1 MNQKKNSKIV
11 NVLIILVSI
20 VIIAASIGIIYFT
33 TDLFKS
39 NKILFAKYVGQISM
53 DNTLKQYQEKK
64 NETPYSD
71 EGTFSVNAS
80 ANSNSVNLEN
90 VNKFTVTYKGQ
101 VDTVN
106 SKAEQNININYSDSV
121 KFPVNYRQVGNK
133 IALQTDYVGSKYIGG
148 ENDKLD
154 KLSTVKIDAN
164 TAGVSTETNNQ
175 ENTST
180 NINVDS
186 NSINTIE
193 KLSSLF
199 NETPSE
205 EDLSLVVNKIINV
218 LNGIDNSKYSKI
230 SDSTGIG
237 YKLSLSGDD
246 LKNATIQLLQALSQ
260 DQSALD
266 KINEYLNIQESSN
279 KITSTDIEKEITN
292 ITNNENFDNQK
303 FEATVYKKNGKT
315 NGIDISINDNE
326 LKIEKVANNTNN
338 LEYDITFTSTYNNE
352 TMKISLKAKYNGIAD
367 MQKVQENYELGIE
380 NSENTYTYKLENNV
394 DLTQSQNIEDLTAD
408 NSLMLTDYDANIVSN
423 FLTQVVQR
431 IQDVNKMQ
439 MEQLGIQESD
449 NPIFHLIPSF
459 GAYANAIENL
469 NSDKISEEDVNS
481 FNQKFELY
489 QSTNL
494 GGATV
499 KGLLTTI
506 GLNNESK
513 ETNRQIKEINFN
525 GQEYDATTQNIAFLK
540 EDIKTDSYYKVE
552 FEKDQSTGLI
562 YRAVINPK

>member
-101 VDTVN
+101 VDTAN
-106 SKAEQNININYSDSV
+106 SKAEQNININYSDSI

-164 TAGVSTETNNQ
+164 TAGVSTEVNNQ

-326 LKIEKVANNTNN
+326 LKIEKVTNNTNN

-352 TMKISLKAKYNGIAD
+352 TMKISLKTKYNGIAD

-394 DLTQSQNIEDLTAD
+394 DLTQSQNIEDLTTD
-408 NSLMLTDYDANIVSN
+408 NSLMLTDYDANIVSS

-431 IQDVNKMQ
+431 IQEVNKMQ

-449 NPIFHLIPSF
+449 NPILHLIPSF

-552 FEKDQSTGLI
+552 FEKDQDTGLI

>member
-33 TDLFKS
+33 TDLFKG

-101 VDTVN
+101 VDTAN

-133 IALQTDYVGSKYIGG
+133 IALQTDYVGRKYIGG

-154 KLSTVKIDAN
+154 KVSTVKIDAN
-164 TAGVSTETNNQ
+164 TVGVSTEANNQ

-205 EDLSLVVNKIINV
+205 EDLSLVVNKITNV

-408 NSLMLTDYDANIVSN
+408 NSLMLTDYDANIVSS

-431 IQDVNKMQ
+431 IQEVNKMQ

-449 NPIFHLIPSF
+449 NPIFHLMPSF

-552 FEKDQSTGLI
+552 FEKDQNTGLI

>member
-20 VIIAASIGIIYFT
+20 VIIAASIGIIYLT

-101 VDTVN
+101 VDTAN

>member
-101 VDTVN
+101 VDTAN

-164 TAGVSTETNNQ
+164 TAGVSTEANNQ

-180 NINVDS
+180 NINVDN

-266 KINEYLNIQESSN
+266 KINKYLNIQESSN

-408 NSLMLTDYDANIVSN
+408 NSLMLTDYDANIVSS

-431 IQDVNKMQ
+431 IQEVNKMQ
-439 MEQLGIQESD
+439 MEQLGIQELD

-552 FEKDQSTGLI
+552 FEKDQDTGLI

>member
-101 VDTVN
+101 VDTAN

-154 KLSTVKIDAN
+154 KLSTVKIDTN

-431 IQDVNKMQ
+431 IQEVNKMQ

-469 NSDKISEEDVNS
+469 NSDKVSEEDVNS

-552 FEKDQSTGLI
+552 FEKDQNTGLI

>member
-101 VDTVN
+101 VDTAN

-164 TAGVSTETNNQ
+164 TAGVSTEANNQ

-199 NETPSE
+199 NETPSK

-279 KITSTDIEKEITN
+279 KITSTYIEKEITN

-352 TMKISLKAKYNGIAD
+352 TMKISLKAKYSGIAD

-431 IQDVNKMQ
+431 IQEVNKMQ

-552 FEKDQSTGLI
+552 FEKDQNKGLI

>member
-101 VDTVN
+101 VDTAN

-180 NINVDS
+180 NINVDG
-186 NSINTIE
+186 NTINTIE

-266 KINEYLNIQESSN
+266 KINKHLNIQESSN

-394 DLTQSQNIEDLTAD
+394 DLTQSQNIEDLTSD

-431 IQDVNKMQ
+431 IQEVNKMQ

-552 FEKDQSTGLI
+552 FEKDQNTGLI

>member
-101 VDTVN
+101 VDTAN

-164 TAGVSTETNNQ
+164 TAGVSTEANNQ

-199 NETPSE
+199 NETPSK

-279 KITSTDIEKEITN
+279 KITSTYIEKEITN

-352 TMKISLKAKYNGIAD
+352 TMKISLKAKYSGIAD

-431 IQDVNKMQ
+431 IQEVNKMQ

-513 ETNRQIKEINFN
+513 KTNRQIKEINFN

-552 FEKDQSTGLI
+552 FEKDQNTGLI

>member
-20 VIIAASIGIIYFT
+20 VIIVASIGIIYFT

-53 DNTLKQYQEKK
+53 GNTLKQYQEKK

-101 VDTVN
+101 VDTAN

-408 NSLMLTDYDANIVSN
+408 NSLMLTDYDANIVSS

-431 IQDVNKMQ
+431 IQEVNKMQ

-552 FEKDQSTGLI
+552 FEKDQNTGLI

>member
-101 VDTVN
+101 VDTAN

-164 TAGVSTETNNQ
+164 TAGVSTEANNQ

-199 NETPSE
+199 NETPSK

-352 TMKISLKAKYNGIAD
+352 TMKISLKAKYSGIAD

-431 IQDVNKMQ
+431 IQEVNKMQ

-552 FEKDQSTGLI
+552 FEKDQNTGLI

>member
-101 VDTVN
+101 VDTAN

-154 KLSTVKIDAN
+154 KLSTVKIDTN

-199 NETPSE
+199 KETPSE

-279 KITSTDIEKEITN
+279 KITSTYIEKEITN

-303 FEATVYKKNGKT
+303 FEAIVYKKNGKT

-352 TMKISLKAKYNGIAD
+352 TMKISLKAKYSGIAD

-431 IQDVNKMQ
+431 IQEVNKMQ

-552 FEKDQSTGLI
+552 FEKDQNTGLI

>member
-71 EGTFSVNAS
+71 EGTFSVSAS

-101 VDTVN
+101 VDTAN

-121 KFPVNYRQVGNK
+121 KFPVNYRQVENK

-164 TAGVSTETNNQ
+164 TAGVSTEANNQ

-352 TMKISLKAKYNGIAD
+352 TMKISLKAKYNGITD
-367 MQKVQENYELGIE
+367 MQKVQENYELCIE

-408 NSLMLTDYDANIVSN
+408 NSLMLTDYDANIVSS

-431 IQDVNKMQ
+431 IQEVNKMQ

-469 NSDKISEEDVNS
+469 NSDKVSEEDVNS

-552 FEKDQSTGLI
+552 FEKDQNTGLI

>member
-101 VDTVN
+101 VDTAN

-408 NSLMLTDYDANIVSN
+408 NSLMLTDYDANIVSS

-431 IQDVNKMQ
+431 IQEVNKMQ

-552 FEKDQSTGLI
+552 FEKDQDTGLI

>member
-101 VDTVN
+101 VDTAN

-121 KFPVNYRQVGNK
+121 KFPVNYIQVGNK

-154 KLSTVKIDAN
+154 KLSTVKIDTN

-199 NETPSE
+199 KETPSE

-279 KITSTDIEKEITN
+279 KITSTYIEKEITN

-352 TMKISLKAKYNGIAD
+352 TMKISLKAKYSGIAD

-431 IQDVNKMQ
+431 IQEVNKMQ

-552 FEKDQSTGLI
+552 FEKDQNTGLI

>member
-101 VDTVN
+101 VDTAN

-260 DQSALD
+260 YQSALD
-266 KINEYLNIQESSN
+266 KINKYLNIQESSN

-394 DLTQSQNIEDLTAD
+394 DLTQSQNIEDLTAE
-408 NSLMLTDYDANIVSN
+408 NSLMLTDYDANIVSS

-431 IQDVNKMQ
+431 IQEVNKMQ

-552 FEKDQSTGLI
+552 FEKDQDTGLI

>member
-154 KLSTVKIDAN
+154 KLSTVKIDTN

-431 IQDVNKMQ
+431 IQEVNKMQ

-552 FEKDQSTGLI
+552 FEKDQNTGLI

>member
-101 VDTVN
+101 VDTAN

-154 KLSTVKIDAN
+154 KLSTVKIDTN

-199 NETPSE
+199 KETPSE

-352 TMKISLKAKYNGIAD
+352 TMKISLKAKYSGIAD

-431 IQDVNKMQ
+431 IQEVNKMQ

-506 GLNNESK
+506 GLNNEST

-552 FEKDQSTGLI
+552 FEKDQNTGLI

>member
-101 VDTVN
+101 VDTAN

-164 TAGVSTETNNQ
+164 TAGVSTEANNQ

-266 KINEYLNIQESSN
+266 KINKYLNIQESSN

-552 FEKDQSTGLI
+552 FEKDQNTGLI

>member
-101 VDTVN
+101 VDTAN

-431 IQDVNKMQ
+431 IQEVNKMQ

-469 NSDKISEEDVNS
+469 NSDKVSEEDVNS

>member
-101 VDTVN
+101 VDTAN
-106 SKAEQNININYSDSV
+106 SKAEQNININYSDSI

-164 TAGVSTETNNQ
+164 TVGVSAEANNQ

-408 NSLMLTDYDANIVSN
+408 NSLMLTDYDANIVSS

-431 IQDVNKMQ
+431 IQEVNKMQ

-552 FEKDQSTGLI
+552 FEKDQDTGLI

>member
-101 VDTVN
+101 VDTAN

-164 TAGVSTETNNQ
+164 TAGISTEANNQ

-246 LKNATIQLLQALSQ
+246 FKNATIQLLQALSQ

-266 KINEYLNIQESSN
+266 KINGYLDIQESSN

-352 TMKISLKAKYNGIAD
+352 TMKISLKAKYNGITD
-367 MQKVQENYELGIE
+367 MPKVQENYELCIE

-431 IQDVNKMQ
+431 IQEVNKMQ

-469 NSDKISEEDVNS
+469 NSDKVSEEDVNS

-513 ETNRQIKEINFN
+513 DTNRQIKEINFN

>member
-164 TAGVSTETNNQ
+164 TAGVSTEANNQ

-431 IQDVNKMQ
+431 IQEVNKMQ

-552 FEKDQSTGLI
+552 FEKDQNTGLI

>member
-101 VDTVN
+101 VDTAN

-154 KLSTVKIDAN
+154 KLSTVKIDTN
-164 TAGVSTETNNQ
+164 TAGVSTEANNQ

-199 NETPSE
+199 NETPSK

-279 KITSTDIEKEITN
+279 KITSTYIEKEITN

-431 IQDVNKMQ
+431 IQEVNKMQ

-552 FEKDQSTGLI
+552 FEKDQNTGLI

>member
-101 VDTVN
+101 VDTAN

-154 KLSTVKIDAN
+154 KLSTVKIDTN

-279 KITSTDIEKEITN
+279 KITSTYIEKEITN

-431 IQDVNKMQ
+431 IQEVNKMQ

-552 FEKDQSTGLI
+552 FEKDQNTGLI

>member
-101 VDTVN
+101 VDTAN

-164 TAGVSTETNNQ
+164 TAGVSTEANNQ

-199 NETPSE
+199 NETPSK

-279 KITSTDIEKEITN
+279 KITSTYIEKEITN

-338 LEYDITFTSTYNNE
+338 LEYDITFTSTYNNA
-352 TMKISLKAKYNGIAD
+352 TMKISLKAKYSGIAD

-431 IQDVNKMQ
+431 IQEVNKMQ

-459 GAYANAIENL
+459 GAYENAIENL

-552 FEKDQSTGLI
+552 FEKDQNTGLI

>member
-101 VDTVN
+101 VDTAN

-121 KFPVNYRQVGNK
+121 KFPVNYRQVGNE

-199 NETPSE
+199 NEPPSE

-279 KITSTDIEKEITN
+279 KITSTDIEKEVTN

-352 TMKISLKAKYNGIAD
+352 TMKISLKAKYNGITD
-367 MQKVQENYELGIE
+367 MQKVQENYELCIE
-380 NSENTYTYKLENNV
+380 NAENTYTYKLENNV

-469 NSDKISEEDVNS
+469 NSDKVSEEDVNS

>member
-101 VDTVN
+101 VDTAN

-154 KLSTVKIDAN
+154 KLSTVKIDTN

-394 DLTQSQNIEDLTAD
+394 DLTQSQNIENLTAD

-431 IQDVNKMQ
+431 IQEVNKMQ

-469 NSDKISEEDVNS
+469 NSDKVSEEDVNS